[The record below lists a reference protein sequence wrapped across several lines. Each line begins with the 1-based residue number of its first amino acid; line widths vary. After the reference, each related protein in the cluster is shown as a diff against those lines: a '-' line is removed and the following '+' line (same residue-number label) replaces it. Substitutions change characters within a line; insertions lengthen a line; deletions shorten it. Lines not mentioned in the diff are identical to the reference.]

1 MNKPNLKGLHVLNT
15 RPVEQA
21 KPLSQAIEAA
31 GGIVISCPALT
42 IKAKDRAWLR
52 ELPDLNT
59 VAKAIFISANAVNYC
74 FEALNCPWPS
84 TIQVIA
90 IGDATAAAL
99 AHFGITADSVP
110 AISDSENLLKQEALQ
125 EVKDQLI
132 LLFKGENGRTLI
144 TETLKARGANLQHFD
159 VYKRILPKLD
169 PQQLASLWQN
179 EVVDI
184 ILITSQQ
191 AMNNLFTLFGEEAQT
206 WLCSTPF
213 LVVSE
218 RLAKEAAL
226 LGIQKIVVSDPKAIL
241 TTLHQFNQG
250 LMHG

>member
-1 MNKPNLKGLHVLNT
+1 MNEPNLKGLHVLNT
-15 RPVEQA
+15 RPIEQA

-31 GGIVISCPALT
+31 GGIVIECPALM
-42 IKAKDRAWLR
+42 IEAKDKTWLNQ
-52 ELPDLNT
+52 LPDLNT
-59 VAKAIFISANAVNYC
+59 VAKVIFISANAVNYC
-74 FEALNCPWPS
+74 FRALNCPWPS
-84 TIQVIA
+84 SIQVIA

-99 AHFGITADSVP
+99 ADLGITADIVP
-110 AISDSENLLKQEALQ
+110 TITDSENLLKLDALQ
-125 EVKDQLI
+125 EVNEKLI

-144 TETLKARGANLQHFD
+144 TKTLIARGANLQLFD

-169 PQQLASLWQN
+169 SQQLASLWQN
-179 EVVDI
+179 EIVDI

-191 AMNNLFTLFGEEAQT
+191 AMHNLFTLFGEEAQA

-213 LVVSE
+213 LVLSE

-226 LGIQKIVVSDPKAIL
+226 LGIQKIVVSDPKTIL

-250 LMHG
+250 SMHG